1 MTPTDRGARYSAV
14 AEAAAENAENAPA
27 VLEAED
33 VAVAVAVAVAG
44 VVGAHAEVD
53 AGAAV
58 TGPVA
63 GAAGVDMMAQRVEGK
78 LGAAY

>member
-1 MTPTDRGARYSAV
+1 V

-33 VAVAVAVAVAG
+33 VAAVAVAVAG

>member
-1 MTPTDRGARYSAV
+1 MTPKDRGARYSAA
-14 AEAAAENAENAPA
+14 AEAAAENAENAPV

-33 VAVAVAVAVAG
+33 VAAVAVAVAG
-44 VVGAHAEVD
+44 VVGAQAEVE

-63 GAAGVDMMAQRVEGK
+63 GAAGFDMMAQRAEGK